1 MYFRSSISSSK
12 TSSNNSSSSFRKSI
26 TRDTFEE
33 NDKPYGTSKVSLD
46 ALK

>member
-12 TSSNNSSSSFRKSI
+12 TSSSNSSSFRKSI

-33 NDKPYGTSKVSLD
+33 NDEPYGTSKVSLD